1 MDITSGIM
9 GEIKRS
15 PYTSIA
21 ALASL
26 LLSSSAI
33 PFMYSTKADAA
44 EVTRNNAALS
54 EQIAEVRNTVR
65 RESAQG
71 ELNNVRRELFDIS
84 LRINTL
90 ERERINVDELLYQ
103 RREALQAQ
111 QRDLEAKLAAM
122 ATKGT
127 Q

>member
-1 MDITSGIM
+1 MDLASGIM

-15 PYTSIA
+15 PYTSVA

-26 LLSSSAI
+26 LLSGSAI

-44 EVTRNNAALS
+44 EVTRQNAALS
-54 EQIAEVRNTVR
+54 EQLAEVRNTVR

-71 ELNNVRRELFDIS
+71 ELNNVRRELFDIT

-90 ERERINVDELLYQ
+90 ERERINVDDILYS
-103 RREALQAQ
+103 RREQLQAQ
-111 QRDLEAKLAAM
+111 QRDLEAKLATM
-122 ATKGT
+122 KP
-127 Q
+127 